1 MATTTEM
8 FIAGLALVTNTLV
21 ILIMFFLG
29 NVVVAP
35 ILNRLEQIVTG
46 PQTIPLWDMTYIIPS
61 IWAILIIMEI
71 ICIISFGIVSA
82 RRVGVDDFY

>member
-1 MATTTEM
+1 MATTLEM
-8 FIAGLALVTNTLV
+8 FIAILALIVNTLV

-35 ILNRLEQIVTG
+35 IIYRLEQIVTG
-46 PQTIPLWDMTYIIPS
+46 PQTIPMWDATYIIPS

-71 ICIISFGIVSA
+71 ICLISFAVVSA
-82 RRVGVDDFY
+82 RRTTIDDYY